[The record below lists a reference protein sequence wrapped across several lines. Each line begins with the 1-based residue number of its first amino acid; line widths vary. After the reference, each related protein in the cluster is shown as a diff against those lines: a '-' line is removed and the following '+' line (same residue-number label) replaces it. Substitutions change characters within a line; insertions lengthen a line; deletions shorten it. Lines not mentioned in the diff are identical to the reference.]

1 MGSEAP
7 LLPLSTCG
15 MQVDEIVA
23 INNGDAVCSP
33 NGNMPSFVQVP
44 YLGSERE
51 SLRVAAQRLK
61 ELKAQTK
68 RHHTIV
74 GEKST
79 YSVTLTHSPQNR
91 KLTSPSSTSETTDEA
106 RPQGYR
112 NNYKQSIIENKNE
125 YWRSK
130 CWCEV
135 QKRRKSRKRIEA
147 IDLMNRFQ
155 RYDRW
160 ERTAFRKVDWKNFY
174 DEMIVVRETRPD
186 FVVNPV
192 YLVVAFVFLF
202 ALLYWWLSK
211 Y

>member
-1 MGSEAP
+1 MSTEVP
-7 LLPLSTCG
+7 LLPLACETE
-15 MQVDEIVA
+15 MDELVVA
-23 INNGDAVCSP
+23 INNDNNGGCAP
-33 NGNMPSFVQVP
+33 NGNMPTFVQVP
-44 YLGSERE
+44 YLSERD
-51 SLRVAAQRLK
+51 SLRIAAQRLK

-79 YSVTLTHSPQNR
+79 YSVTLTHSPQTR
-91 KLTSPSSTSETTDEA
+91 KMISSPETTDEA

-135 QKRRKSRKRIEA
+135 QKRRKSRKHIEA

-160 ERTAFRKVDWKNFY
+160 ERTAFRKVDWKKFY
-174 DEMIVVRETRPD
+174 DEMIAVRETRPD
-186 FVVNPV
+186 FVVNPI
-192 YLVVAFVFLF
+192 YLVIAFVLLF